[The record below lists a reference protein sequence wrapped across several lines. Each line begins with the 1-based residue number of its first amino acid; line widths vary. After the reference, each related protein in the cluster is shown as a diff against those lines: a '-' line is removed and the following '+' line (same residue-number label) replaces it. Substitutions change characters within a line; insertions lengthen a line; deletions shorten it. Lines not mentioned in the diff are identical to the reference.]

1 MLNPIKSPMDMLMEQ
16 SHLPHYG
23 GGGRTGVAV
32 DVLSQFSSRI
42 QDAIRKYT
50 KLAGKPP
57 SAEEVKQ
64 LEDHLRSLTQPT
76 GHPAQT
82 QARLQAETPAA
93 NQLVDRSGRPYDVM
107 YDQNTGAAITPERAK
122 GYGGIDQFGMTP
134 MNITA
139 RNNAKPMQPVA
150 RSQSYQMRPSVFPED
165 DFMSMANTGRTSNRT
180 WNKSVTPSTEDLA
193 ARQYVD
199 DVSQVA
205 DETATAAQQGG
216 SYTLGEGPRSASAP
230 FAETATALEAGP
242 LSDLRIDLTGARGG
256 KYDKLIE
263 QTIADFRARGIEPDR
278 EDIVNAVNAQINPL
292 RHNYT
297 GENPI
302 GLRPSGRAGLEEWR
316 DRMRLSGQPETV
328 ASKHPSDWK
337 PSHKAEYL
345 LDTTPEN
352 RGTFAADWNLEDQID
367 RRRIQQK
374 AAGGVIGPSP
384 RDMQAHLMVNGYDR
398 GGQITR
404 RSDYETQPDLL
415 AHLRDAGGN
424 VRRYIPSA
432 RERISRTGADFLAQH
447 GVGEDT
453 SRRIADTAI
462 GGRNSYIPYG
472 FGVADVAAFVPGPI
486 GAGTRAMM
494 APMYAEEAGR
504 ALAQGQPL
512 DAASYA
518 APYAGAAMKGIVRPV
533 LKAASVNPSA
543 EGMPS
548 SYRSVLER
556 NYD

>member
-16 SHLPHYG
+16 SHIPHYDK
-23 GGGRTGVAV
+23 GGRTGVAA
-32 DVLSQFSSRI
+32 DVLGQFAGRI
-42 QDAIRKYT
+42 QEAIRKYT

-57 SAEEVKQ
+57 SPEEVKQ
-64 LEDHLRSLTQPT
+64 LEEYLTSLKQPT

-93 NQLVDRSGRPYDVM
+93 NQLVDKSGRPYSTM
-107 YDQNTGAAITPERAK
+107 PHPQTGVPITPERAL
-122 GYGGIDQFGMTP
+122 GYTVQDQFGTTP
-134 MNITA
+134 MNAAA
-139 RNNAKPMQPVA
+139 RKSVMEPHAK
-150 RSQSYQMRPSVFPED
+150 SVFPED

-193 ARQYVD
+193 ARQYAD
-199 DVSQVA
+199 EAASMA
-205 DETATAAQQGG
+205 DETTQGVQDLG
-216 SYTLGEGPRSASAP
+216 SYTLEQGPRSASAP
-230 FAETATALEAGP
+230 FAETSTALESGP
-242 LSDLRIDLTGARGG
+242 LSQIRGDLSPVLFPKSG
-256 KYDKLIE
+256 E
-263 QTIADFRARGIEPDR
+263 QPSGPMVKTVQQVIADFRARGIEPDK
-278 EDIVNAVNAQINPL
+278 EDIVNAINAQVNPL

-302 GLRPSGRAGLEEWR
+302 GLRPSGRAGIEDWR
-316 DRMRLSGQPETV
+316 DQMRASGQPESVIT
-328 ASKHPSDWK
+328 KHPSDWK

-345 LDTTPEN
+345 TDTTPEN

-367 RRRIQQK
+367 RRRIQHK
-374 AAGGVIGPSP
+374 AAGGMISP
-384 RDMQAHLMVNGYDR
+384 RDMQAQMMVSGYDR

-415 AHLRDAGGN
+415 AHLRNPDGSI
-424 VRRYIPSA
+424 RRYVPSA

-447 GVGEDT
+447 GVGRDT
-453 SRRIADTAI
+453 ARRIADTAI
-462 GGRNSYIPYG
+462 GGRESYLPYG
-472 FGVADVAAFVPGPI
+472 FGVTDAAAMSNIIPNPV
-486 GAGTRAMM
+486 GAAAAGLM

-504 ALAQGQPL
+504 ALAQGSPL
-512 DAASYA
+512 EAASYGI
-518 APYAGAAMKGIVRPV
+518 PYISKAMQGIARPV
-533 LKAASVNPSA
+533 LKAANVNPTG